1 VTITGS
7 GKAELSGKVKGQE
20 VNLSGSSKY
29 DAKHLESEVTIIDLS
44 GSGDITVWA
53 TETLELSISG
63 SGDVDYY
70 GTPRLI
76 QRSSGSSNITGHG
89 ETP

>member
-1 VTITGS
+1 VTINGS
-7 GKAELSGKVKGQE
+7 GKAKLNGKVKGQE

-29 DAKHLESEVTIIDLS
+29 DAKYLETEVTIIDLS

-53 TETLELSISG
+53 TDTLDLSISG
-63 SGDVDYY
+63 SGSIDYY
-70 GTPRLI
+70 GTPRLT
-76 QRSSGSSNITGHG
+76 QKSSGSSNITGHG